1 MAENFNFYNQFSNSD
16 YNRATGGSGG
26 GLSAGGGSSVSVGAT
41 PTNNPT
47 NVNPSQLPDD
57 EYLVEV
63 KSNVSD
69 AKILFGDDDKGSTP
83 NYFRFSLSELR
94 TKGGSASIRLD
105 KTNYKSKE
113 EYRLIITNNPE
124 FRFEIQE
131 QQQINFG
138 NGFGV
143 DGLFDVNGRIGLVN
157 FNQNFNQPVFTNVS
171 PFVVSIKKFIN
182 GVEDSVFAS
191 NTNVNDRQ
199 FTVEFE
205 LVKESREVV
214 VEPTATADIT
224 FANTGTNGSV
234 KLLINDAD
242 EIVLDN
248 TDILEYPIGT
258 KVTIISA
265 NQGYR
270 LTSTVITIGDQI
282 DKREVSDSLQ
292 SLQVSFV
299 LDGDTTISTQTE
311 AIFTRDI
318 QLPSIVETFGKN
330 ERKYNKNSESPYPI
344 AITKNNVVD
353 TLRVVIG
360 ETVTE
365 YDQLGDDSEFIILIP
380 ANKFSIIGAY
390 NIQIIPRNND
400 GDGEPLNISLN
411 VVDEV
416 WVGEPDIRN
425 ITYPSVIEGADY
437 VGTNVDFQL
446 QWESVNTDYVRIY
459 KLNGNS
465 YIQAPATGKTTLN
478 VQSLIGL
485 DGVAFPQTDNTI
497 EITLKL
503 VPFNISGKE
512 TLIGNEELIRIRFL
526 KGSLDIPRPVAVNR
540 LVDGF
545 LKQFDSQILNGET
558 SRYLTH
564 TLNFGDADNKVIT
577 TWTGSEGSLI
587 VKLYEPLPT
596 SVQTNQQVWISKLQS
611 NPILETIT
619 VSGLIGDVCSPL
631 KGPNFNVAPS
641 NDIGFKIYDDLIASG
656 SETSNDLVNRYLS
669 NLDIDTSKLNIEY
682 VSGSHDTEWHY
693 AFKNF
698 VNFGSAAERISNFYY
713 KIQLVE
719 TYKNRLASLT
729 GTSINGVVLTEAMEL
744 LLTDDTAEDGGF
756 LGFEIET
763 FVFRNPT
770 EGIEAQRTLDSL
782 NNILRGFDGFELF
795 LYKDLNVLAYP
806 KYSTPAYLGQSAYV
820 LYPTN
825 YSGVISWYES
835 LLAAGIEYDKYN
847 ANYIVNNIPEFIY
860 VDSDNNDFVLFLDMI
875 GQHFDQIWVYINALS
890 KMKKLDEAG
899 LKGVPKNFV
908 WNILKSFGWEGKRAF
923 DSQFLWEYAF
933 GQSKEGYPKYS
944 TSLEDANNQVWRRI
958 LNNLPYLL
966 KHKGTG
972 RAMKAIMACY
982 GVPQSMLTIMEF
994 GGPQD
999 PTKAS
1004 VSEFTFDDRTAAIK
1018 LQGSSS
1024 VLIPWKEIPANTNH
1038 PIADYPQAI
1047 EFMFKPDT
1055 TSSFTILSSSNFSLA
1070 ITSSVTS
1077 SVLGFTIG
1085 SEYTQSA
1092 EFQLRPDYYSN
1103 VLINRNTDN
1112 GDETFDIYLKT
1123 GDGNRIVITS
1133 SLSLPI
1139 SPSGSDWKSDSVLS
1153 MGNNFNG
1160 NLDEFRLWRVPLEI
1174 SKFDN
1179 HTLFPD
1185 AINGNSYDSSTK
1197 DLYFRLDF
1205 ELPRDRQVFTQILN
1219 VAINEGYGEQY
1230 ATASNMYSA
1239 PSYPFQYEPYDR
1251 TVTAKVP
1258 SLGFNVSNK
1267 IRFESQ
1273 YNLAGQELTGSNY
1286 TASLSYKQR
1295 ITKKSFDNAPIDSN
1309 RLGLFFSPIKEL
1321 NMDILKAFGDF
1332 NIDNYIGDP
1341 SDDYKDSYKQ
1351 LDDLREYY
1359 FERLDRDINEYI
1371 QLVKYINKS
1380 LFDVLA
1386 DMAPARA
1393 KISKGLLIEPHY
1405 LERNKTRWDKPT
1417 AVRGDHSS
1425 EINVDENVNL
1435 VSDYPTYVGEFAER
1449 IDATLGFDIANY
1461 EGIIDE
1467 NEATEIIGEN
1477 AGYTT
1482 TIEYNTEELLDGEYP
1497 SYDSSIQFALG
1508 ETLLAEYESIG
1519 KYEAVG
1525 MDKNSVAN
1533 LGYGLYAP
1541 HGTTEYKRFTNLE
1554 GNVSQSRSNVFLVE
1568 LTETKNVLTQTDSNE
1583 PLILENTP
1591 TIFKKNVVSIIPFDG
1606 SVSTGNGVTNVTE
1619 LKGYFHTHYRYTNG
1633 LSTGLE
1639 RSYFIGSQQTAT
1651 TTPDGLPAVETFTT
1665 NPNILR
1671 VAKTGRGSGEP
1682 ILEVD

>member
-1 MAENFNFYNQFSNSD
+1 MAENFNFYNNLSND
-16 YNRATGGSGG
+16 NYRSGVG
-26 GLSAGGGSSVSVGAT
+26 GGGSSINTGGNSTYT
-41 PTNNPT
+41 PANIT
-47 NVNPSQLPDD
+47 PSQLPDG

-63 KSNVSD
+63 KSNISD
-69 AKILFGDDDKGSTP
+69 AKILFGGDDKGSTP
-83 NYFRFSLSELR
+83 NYFRFTLSELR
-94 TKGGSASIRLD
+94 NKGNSATIRLD
-105 KTNYKSKE
+105 KTNYSSKE
-113 EYRLIITNNPE
+113 EYIVSIIENSD
-124 FRFEIQE
+124 FRFERRQPIFDPS
-131 QQQINFG
+131 NSM
-138 NGFGV
+138 NGYNR
-143 DGLFDVNGRIGLVN
+143 DGLFDINGRLGLVN
-157 FNQNFNQPVFTNVS
+157 LTPQPVFTNIS
-171 PFVVSIKKFIN
+171 PFIVSIKKFVN
-182 GVEDSVFAS
+182 GVEDSIFTS
-191 NTNVNDRQ
+191 NTNTNGNQ
-199 FTVEFE
+199 FTIEFE

-214 VEPTATADIT
+214 EPTATADIA
-224 FANTGTNGSV
+224 FANTGIDKSV
-234 KLLINDAD
+234 KLLINDTD
-242 EIVLDN
+242 EIVLSN
-248 TDILEYPIGT
+248 TDILQYPIGT
-258 KVTIISA
+258 KITVIAA
-265 NQGYR
+265 NQGFR
-270 LTSTVITIGDQI
+270 LISSIINIGGQL
-282 DKREVSDSLQ
+282 DKRAVSDSLQ
-292 SLQVSFV
+292 TLQVSFV
-299 LDGDTTISTQTE
+299 LDADTSISTQTE
-311 AIFTRDI
+311 LLFIPTLD
-318 QLPSIVETFGKN
+318 LPSIVETFGKN
-330 ERKYNKNSESPYPI
+330 ERRYNKNSNTPYPI
-344 AITKNNVVD
+344 ALTRNNTVD
-353 TLRVVIG
+353 RIQVVIG
-360 ETVTE
+360 DAIIE
-365 YDQLGDDSEFIILIP
+365 YGNLAGATDFVILIP
-380 ANKFSIIGAY
+380 ANTFSRIGVY
-390 NIQIIPRNND
+390 NIQIIPRNTD
-400 GDGEPLNISLN
+400 GDGEPLNIPLN

-425 ITYPSVIEGADY
+425 ITYPSIIEGADY

-446 QWESVNTDYVRIY
+446 EWESVNTDYVRIY
-459 KLNGNS
+459 KLNGSS
-465 YIQAPATGKTTLN
+465 YIQAAASGRTTLN

-485 DGVAFPQTDNTI
+485 DGVEFIQTDNQI
-497 EITLKL
+497 EITLRL

-512 TLIGNEELIRIRFL
+512 TLIGRDEIIKITFL
-526 KGSLDIPRPVAVNR
+526 KGLLDIPRPVAVNR

-545 LKQFDSQILNGET
+545 LKQFDSQILNTET

-596 SVQTNQQVWISKLQS
+596 SIQPNQQVWIAKLQS
-611 NPILETIT
+611 NPILDTVTI
-619 VSGLIGDVCSPL
+619 SGLTVDNCVAL
-631 KGPNFNVAPS
+631 KGPNFSVEPS
-641 NDIGFKIYDDLIASG
+641 NDIGFKIYDELIASG

-682 VSGSHDTEWHY
+682 ISGSNDTEWHY
-693 AFKNF
+693 AFQNF
-698 VNFGSAAERISNFYY
+698 VNFGSAAERVNNFFY

-729 GTSINGVVLTEAMEL
+729 GATITGLVLTEAMEL
-744 LLTDDTAEDGGF
+744 LLTDDTSEDGGF

-770 EGIEAQRTLDSL
+770 EGIDAQKTLDSL
-782 NNILRGFDGFELF
+782 NAIFRGFDGFELF

-806 KYSTPAYLGQSAYV
+806 KYSTPAYLGQSIYL

-825 YSGVISWYES
+825 YPDVVSWYES
-835 LLAAGIEYDKYN
+835 LLAAAGEYDKYN
-847 ANYIVNNIPEFIY
+847 PNYIVNNIPEFVY
-860 VDSDNNDFVLFLDMI
+860 VDSENNDFLMFLDMI
-875 GQHFDQIWVYINALS
+875 GQHFDTIWVYINALA
-890 KMKKLDEAG
+890 KMRKLDEAG

-908 WNILKSFGWEGKRAF
+908 WNILKSFGWTGKRAF

-972 RAMKAIMACY
+972 RAMKAVMACY

-999 PTKAS
+999 PTKGG
-1004 VSEFTFDDRTAAIK
+1004 VTEFTFDDRTAALR
-1018 LQGSSS
+1018 LQSGSS
-1024 VLIPWKEIPANTNH
+1024 VLIPWKAVGSPS
-1038 PIADYPQAI
+1038 DYPQAI
-1047 EFMFKPDT
+1047 EFMIKPDT
-1055 TSSFTILSSSNFSLA
+1055 TSSFTILQSSNFSLA
-1070 ITSSVTS
+1070 ITSSATS
-1077 SVLGFTIG
+1077 SVIGFSIG
-1085 SEYTQSA
+1085 NDYTQSA

-1103 VLINRNTDN
+1103 VLINRNTDS
-1112 GDETFDIYLKT
+1112 GDETFDVYLKT
-1123 GDGNRIVITS
+1123 GDGSRIFITS
-1133 SLSLPI
+1133 SLSLPV
-1139 SPSGSDWKSDSVLS
+1139 SPSGSNWVTNSTLS

-1160 NLDEFRLWRVPLEI
+1160 NLDEFRLWRVPLEVD
-1174 SKFDN
+1174 KFDN

-1185 AINGNSYDSSTK
+1185 AINGNNYSSSTA

-1205 ELPRDRQVFTQILN
+1205 ELPRDRQFFTEILN
-1219 VAINEGYGEQY
+1219 VAINEGYGELY

-1239 PSYPFQYEPYDR
+1239 SSYPFQYEPYDR

-1286 TASLSYKQR
+1286 TASLSHKQR
-1295 ITKKSFDNAPIDSN
+1295 ITKKSFDNAPVDSN

-1351 LDDLREYY
+1351 LDGLREYY

-1371 QLVKYINKS
+1371 QLVRYINKS

-1435 VSDYPTYVGEFAER
+1435 ISDYPTYEGEFAER

-1461 EGIIDE
+1461 EGVIDE
-1467 NEATEIIGEN
+1467 NEATQIVGEN
-1477 AGYTT
+1477 AGYDT
-1482 TIEYNTEELLDGEYP
+1482 TIDYNTEELLDAEYP
-1497 SYDSSIQFALG
+1497 SYDASIQFSLG

-1519 KYEAVG
+1519 KYEVIG
-1525 MDKNSVAN
+1525 MDKNSIAN

-1541 HGTTEYKRFTNLE
+1541 NGTTQYKRFTDLE
-1554 GNVSQSRSNVFLVE
+1554 GSVSQSRSNIFLVE
-1568 LTETKNVLTQTDSNE
+1568 LTETKNVLTQTNPNE
-1583 PLILENTP
+1583 PLLLEDTP
-1591 TIFKKNVVSIIPFDG
+1591 TAFKKNVVSIIPFNG
-1606 SVSTGNGVTNVTE
+1606 SVSVGNGVTNVTE
-1619 LKGYFHTHYRYTNG
+1619 LNGYFHTHYRYTNG

>member
-1 MAENFNFYNQFSNSD
+1 MAENFNFYNNLSND
-16 YNRATGGSGG
+16 NYRSGV
-26 GLSAGGGSSVSVGAT
+26 GGGSSINTGGNSTYT
-41 PTNNPT
+41 PANIT
-47 NVNPSQLPDD
+47 PSQLPDG

-69 AKILFGDDDKGSTP
+69 AKILFGGDDKGSTP
-83 NYFRFSLSELR
+83 NYFRFKLSELR
-94 TKGGSASIRLD
+94 EKGNSATIRLD
-105 KTNYKSKE
+105 KTNYSSKE
-113 EYRLIITNNPE
+113 EYRVSIINNTE
-124 FRFEIQE
+124 FRFERTESIFDPS
-131 QQQINFG
+131 NSM
-138 NGFGV
+138 NGYNR
-143 DGLFDVNGRIGLVN
+143 DGLFDINGRIGLAN
-157 FNQNFNQPVFTNVS
+157 LNQPVFTNVL
-171 PFVVSIKKFIN
+171 PFVVSIKKFVN
-182 GVEDSVFAS
+182 GVEDSIFTS
-191 NTNVNDRQ
+191 NTNTNGNQ
-199 FTVEFE
+199 FTIEFE
-205 LVKESREVV
+205 LVKELKEVV
-214 VEPTATADIT
+214 QPTATADIV
-224 FANTGTNGSV
+224 FANTGIDKSV
-234 KLLINDAD
+234 KLLINDTD
-242 EIVLDN
+242 EILLNN
-248 TDILEYPIGT
+248 TDSLQYPIGT
-258 KVTIISA
+258 KITVISA
-265 NQGYR
+265 NQGFR
-270 LTSTVITIGDQI
+270 LISSIITIGEQL
-282 DKREVSDSLQ
+282 DKRAVSDSLQ

-299 LDGDTTISTQTE
+299 LDADTTISTQTE
-311 AIFTRDI
+311 LLFIPTLD
-318 QLPSIVETFGKN
+318 LPSIVETFGKN
-330 ERKYNKNSESPYPI
+330 ERRYNKNSNTPYPI
-344 AITKNNVVD
+344 ALTRNNTVD
-353 TLRVVIG
+353 RIQVVIG
-360 ETVTE
+360 DAIIE
-365 YDQLGDDSEFIILIP
+365 YGNLIGATDFVILIP
-380 ANKFSIIGAY
+380 ANTFGKIGVY
-390 NIQIIPRNND
+390 NIQIIPKDFD
-400 GDGEPLNISLN
+400 GFDGEALNIPLN

-425 ITYPSVIEGADY
+425 ITYPSIIEGADY

-446 QWESVNTDYVRIY
+446 EWESVNTDYVRIY

-465 YIQAPATGKTTLN
+465 YIQAPATGRTTLN

-485 DGVAFPQTDNTI
+485 DGVEFIQTDNQI
-497 EITLKL
+497 EITLRL

-512 TLIGNEELIRIRFL
+512 TLIGSDEIIKITFL
-526 KGSLDIPRPVAVNR
+526 KGLLDIPRPVAVNR

-545 LKQFDSQILNGET
+545 LKQFDSQILNTET
-558 SRYLTH
+558 SKYLTH

-596 SVQTNQQVWISKLQS
+596 SIQTNQQVSISKLQS
-611 NPILETIT
+611 NPILDTVTI
-619 VSGLIGDVCSPL
+619 SGLAIDNCVAL
-631 KGPNFNVAPS
+631 KGPNFSVEPS
-641 NDIGFKIYDDLIASG
+641 NDIGFKIYDELIASG

-682 VSGSHDTEWHY
+682 ISGSNDTEWHY
-693 AFKNF
+693 AFQNF
-698 VNFGSAAERISNFYY
+698 VNFGSAAERVNNFFY

-719 TYKNRLASLT
+719 TYKNKLASLT
-729 GTSINGVVLTEAMEL
+729 GATIAGLVLTETMEL
-744 LLTDDTAEDGGF
+744 LLTDDTSEDGGF

-770 EGIEAQRTLDSL
+770 EGIDAQKTLDSL
-782 NNILRGFDGFELF
+782 NAILRGFDGFELF
-795 LYKDLNVLAYP
+795 LYKDLNDLAYP
-806 KYSTPAYLGQSAYV
+806 KYSTPAYLGQSIYL

-825 YSGVISWYES
+825 YPDVVSWYES
-835 LLAAGIEYDKYN
+835 LLATAGEYDKYN
-847 ANYIVNNIPEFIY
+847 PNYIVNNIPEFLY
-860 VDSDNNDFVLFLDMI
+860 VDSENNDFLMFLDMI
-875 GQHFDQIWVYINALS
+875 GQHFDTIWVYINALAQ
-890 KMKKLDEAG
+890 MRKLDEAG
-899 LKGVPKNFV
+899 LRGVPKNFV
-908 WNILKSFGWEGKRAF
+908 WNILKSFGWTGKRAF

-972 RAMKAIMACY
+972 RAMKAVMACY

-999 PTKAS
+999 PTKGG
-1004 VSEFTFDDRTAAIK
+1004 VSEFTFDDRTAALR
-1018 LQGSSS
+1018 LQSGSS
-1024 VLIPWKEIPANTNH
+1024 VLIPWKAVGTPSE
-1038 PIADYPQAI
+1038 YPQAI
-1047 EFMFKPDT
+1047 EFMIKPDA
-1055 TSSFTILSSSNFSLA
+1055 TSSFTILQSSNFSLA
-1070 ITSSVTS
+1070 ITSSATS
-1077 SVLGFTIG
+1077 SVIGFSIG
-1085 SEYTQSA
+1085 NDYTQSA
-1092 EFQLRPDYYSN
+1092 EFQLKPDYYSN
-1103 VLINRNTDN
+1103 ILINRNTDS
-1112 GDETFDIYLKT
+1112 GDETFDVYLKT
-1123 GDGNRIVITS
+1123 GDGNKIFITS
-1133 SLSLPI
+1133 SLSLPV
-1139 SPSGSDWKSDSVLS
+1139 SPSGSDWITDSTLS
-1153 MGNNFNG
+1153 IGNNFNG
-1160 NLDEFRLWRVPLEI
+1160 NLDEFRLWRVPLEVD
-1174 SKFDN
+1174 KFDN

-1185 AINGNSYDSSTK
+1185 AINGNNYSSSTA

-1205 ELPRDRQVFTQILN
+1205 EYPRDRASFPNILN
-1219 VAINEGYGEQY
+1219 VAINEGYMEQF

-1239 PSYPFQYEPYDR
+1239 PAYPYQYTPYDR

-1273 YNLAGQELTGSNY
+1273 FNLAGQELTSSIDENGNTIANY
-1286 TASLSYKQR
+1286 TASLSHKQR
-1295 ITKKSFDNAPIDSN
+1295 ITKKSFDNAPVDSN

-1351 LDDLREYY
+1351 LDGLREYY

-1371 QLVKYINKS
+1371 QLVRYINKS

-1386 DMAPARA
+1386 DIAPARA

-1425 EINVDENVNL
+1425 EINVYENVNL
-1435 VSDYPTYVGEFAER
+1435 VSDYPTYEGEFAER

-1461 EGIIDE
+1461 EGVIDE

-1477 AGYTT
+1477 AGYD
-1482 TIEYNTEELLDGEYP
+1482 TIIQYNTEELLEGSYP
-1497 SYDSSIQFALG
+1497 SYTSSIEFSLG

-1519 KYEAVG
+1519 KYEAIG

-1541 HGTTEYKRFTNLE
+1541 SGTTQYKRFTDLE
-1554 GNVSQSRSNVFLVE
+1554 GNVSQSRSNIFLVE
-1568 LTETKNVLTQTDSNE
+1568 LTETKNILEQTNPNE
-1583 PLILENTP
+1583 PLLVEDTP
-1591 TIFKKNVVSIIPFDG
+1591 RQFKRNVVSIIPFNG
-1606 SVSTGNGVTNVTE
+1606 SVSVGNGVTNVTE

-1651 TTPDGLPAVETFTT
+1651 TTPDGLPPVETFTT

>member
-1 MAENFNFYNQFSNSD
+1 MAENFNFYNNLSND
-16 YNRATGGSGG
+16 NYGGSGG
-26 GLSAGGGSSVSVGAT
+26 GGGSSINTGAT
-41 PTNNPT
+41 STYTP
-47 NVNPSQLPDD
+47 NVAPSQLQDG

-63 KSNVSD
+63 KSNISD
-69 AKILFGDDDKGSTP
+69 AKILFGGDDKGSTP
-83 NYFRFSLSELR
+83 NYFRFTLSELR
-94 TKGGSASIRLD
+94 EKGGAATIKLD
-105 KTNYKSKE
+105 KTNYSSKE
-113 EYRLIITNNPE
+113 EYRVNITNNPE
-124 FRFEIQE
+124 FRFERTESIFDPSTS
-131 QQQINFG
+131 ING
-138 NGFGV
+138 YNR
-143 DGLFDVNGRIGLVN
+143 DGLFDINSRIGLAN
-157 FNQNFNQPVFTNVS
+157 LNQPVFTNVS
-171 PFVVSIKKFIN
+171 PFVVSIKKFVN
-182 GVEDSVFAS
+182 GVEDSTFTS
-191 NTNVNDRQ
+191 NTNTNGNQ
-199 FTVEFE
+199 FTTEFE
-205 LVKESREVV
+205 LVRESTEV
-214 VEPTATADIT
+214 VEPIATADIN
-224 FANTGTNGSV
+224 FVNSGAIGSV
-234 KLLINDAD
+234 KLLINDTS
-242 EIVLDN
+242 EIILDN
-248 TDILEYPIGT
+248 NNLLEYPIGT
-258 KVTIISA
+258 KITVLSA
-265 NQGYR
+265 NDGFR
-270 LTSTVITIGDQI
+270 LTNSVITIGGQI
-282 DKREVSDSLQ
+282 DKRQVSDSLQ

-299 LDGDTTISTQTE
+299 LDADTAISTQTE
-311 AIFTRDI
+311 TVFIKNL

-330 ERKYNKNSESPYPI
+330 ERRYNKNSESPYPI
-344 AITKNNVVD
+344 ALTKNNVVN

-360 ETVTE
+360 ESVVD
-365 YDQLGDDSEFIILIP
+365 YADLGVDSEFVILIP
-380 ANKFSIIGAY
+380 ANKFSRIGVY

-400 GDGEPLNISLN
+400 GDGQPLNISLN

-425 ITYPSVIEGADY
+425 ITYPSIIEGADY

-446 QWESVNTDYVRIY
+446 EWESVNTDYVRIY

-485 DGVAFPQTDNTI
+485 DGVAFTQTDNQI

-512 TLIGNEELIRIRFL
+512 TLIGKEELITIKFL
-526 KGSLDIPRPVAVNR
+526 KGLLDIPRPVAVNR

-545 LKQFDSQILNGET
+545 LKQFDSQILNTET

-564 TLNFGDADNKVIT
+564 TLNFGDADNKVVT

-596 SVQTNQQVWISKLQS
+596 SIQTNQQVWLSKLQS
-611 NPILETIT
+611 NPILDTVT

-631 KGPNFNVAPS
+631 KGPNFGVAPS
-641 NDIGFKIYDDLIASG
+641 NDIGYKIYDDLIASG

-682 VSGSHDTEWHY
+682 VSGSNDTEWHY
-693 AFKNF
+693 AFQNF
-698 VNFGSAAERISNFYY
+698 VNFGSAAERVNNFFY

-719 TYKNRLASLT
+719 KYKNKLASLT
-729 GTSINGVVLTEAMEL
+729 GTTINGVVLTEAMEL
-744 LLTDDTAEDGGF
+744 LLTDDSSEDGGF
-756 LGFEIET
+756 LQFEIET

-770 EGIEAQRTLDSL
+770 EGIEAQKTLDSL
-782 NNILRGFDGFELF
+782 NGILRAFDGFELF

-806 KYSTPAYLGQSAYV
+806 KYSTPGYLGQPTYL
-820 LYPTN
+820 LYPTD
-825 YSGVISWYES
+825 YIDVVGWYES
-835 LLAAGIEYDKYN
+835 LLAAATEYDKYN
-847 ANYIVNNIPEFIY
+847 PNYIVNNIPEFIY
-860 VDSDNNDFVLFLDMI
+860 VNSENNDFMLFLDMI
-875 GQHFDQIWVYINALS
+875 GQHFDTIWVYINALT
-890 KMKKLDEAG
+890 KMRKLDEAG

-999 PTKAS
+999 PTKGG
-1004 VSEFTFDDRTAAIK
+1004 VSEFTFDDRTAAIIM
-1018 LQGSSS
+1018 QGSAS
-1024 VLIPWKEIPANTNH
+1024 VLIPWKEIPANTNY
-1038 PIADYPQAI
+1038 PTADYPQAI

-1055 TSSFTILSSSNFSLA
+1055 TSSFKILQSSNFSLA
-1070 ITSSVTS
+1070 ITSSATS
-1077 SVLGFTIG
+1077 SVIGFSIG
-1085 SEYTQSA
+1085 NDYTQSA

-1103 VLINRNTDN
+1103 VLINRNTDS
-1112 GDETFDIYLKT
+1112 GDETFDVYLKT
-1123 GDGNRIVITS
+1123 GDGNRILITS
-1133 SLSLPI
+1133 SLSLLV
-1139 SPSGSDWKSDSVLS
+1139 SPSGSDWVTNSTLS

-1174 SKFDN
+1174 DKFDN

-1185 AINGNSYDSSTK
+1185 AINGNNYSSSTA

-1205 ELPRDRQVFTQILN
+1205 EYPRDRVSFPNILN
-1219 VAINEGYGEQY
+1219 VAINEGYGEPF
-1230 ATASNMYSA
+1230 ATASNFYPTRTDLPNN
-1239 PSYPFQYEPYDR
+1239 PSTTIYPYHYVPYDR

-1273 YNLAGQELTGSNY
+1273 FNLAGQELTGSNY

-1295 ITKKSFDNAPIDSN
+1295 VTKKSFDKSPTDSN

-1321 NMDILKAFGDF
+1321 NMDILRAFGDF

-1371 QLVKYINKS
+1371 QLVRYINKS

-1405 LERNKTRWDKPT
+1405 LERNKTRWDRPT

-1435 VSDYPTYVGEFAER
+1435 VSDYPTFEGEVVER

-1461 EGIIDE
+1461 DGIIYQNDE
-1467 NEATEIIGEN
+1467 TEIVGEN
-1477 AGYTT
+1477 AGYDT
-1482 TIEYNTEELLDGEYP
+1482 TIDYNTEELLDGEYP
-1497 SYDSSIQFALG
+1497 TYDASIEFSIG

-1541 HGTTEYKRFTNLE
+1541 NGTTQYKRFTDLE
-1554 GNVSQSRSNVFLVE
+1554 GNVSQSRSNIFLVE
-1568 LTETKNVLTQTDSNE
+1568 LTETKNVLTQTNPNE
-1583 PLILENTP
+1583 PLLLEDTP
-1591 TIFKKNVVSIIPFDG
+1591 TTFKKNVVSIIPFNG
-1606 SVSTGNGVTNVTE
+1606 SVSVGNGVTNVTE

>member
-1 MAENFNFYNQFSNSD
+1 MAENFNFYNNLSNDNYRS
-16 YNRATGGSGG
+16 GMGG
-26 GLSAGGGSSVSVGAT
+26 GGGGSSINTGGNSTYT
-41 PTNNPT
+41 PANIT
-47 NVNPSQLPDD
+47 PSQVADS

-69 AKILFGDDDKGSTP
+69 AKILFGRDDKGSTP
-83 NYFRFSLSELR
+83 NYFRFTLSELR
-94 TKGGSASIRLD
+94 EKGGSAIIKLE
-105 KTNYKSKE
+105 KTNYYCNT
-113 EYRLIITNNPE
+113 EYRVSIIDNAD
-124 FRFEIQE
+124 FRFERNQAIFDPS
-131 QQQINFG
+131 NSM
-138 NGFGV
+138 NRYNR
-143 DGLFDVNGRIGLVN
+143 DGLFDINGRLGLVN
-157 FNQNFNQPVFTNVS
+157 ITPQPLFTNIA
-171 PFVVSIKKFIN
+171 PFVVSIQKLVN
-182 GVEDSVFAS
+182 GIEDSIFTS
-191 NTNVNDRQ
+191 NLNTNTNQ
-199 FTVEFE
+199 FTIEFE
-205 LVKESREVV
+205 LVRESKEV
-214 VEPTATADIT
+214 VEPTTTVDIA
-224 FANTGTNGSV
+224 FANIGIDKSV
-234 KLLINDAD
+234 KLLINDTD
-242 EIVLDN
+242 EIILDN
-248 TDILEYPIGT
+248 TDSLQYPIGT
-258 KVTIISA
+258 KITVIAA
-265 NQGYR
+265 NQGFR
-270 LTSTVITIGDQI
+270 LISSIINIGGQL
-282 DKREVSDSLQ
+282 DKRVVSDSSQ
-292 SLQVSFV
+292 TLQVSFV
-299 LDGDTTISTQTE
+299 LDADASISTQTE
-311 AIFTRDI
+311 LLFIPTLD
-318 QLPSIVETFGKN
+318 LPSIVETFGKN
-330 ERKYNKNSESPYPI
+330 ERRYNKNSNTPYPI
-344 AITKNNVVD
+344 ALTRNNIVNS
-353 TLRVVIG
+353 LRVIIGDSVIDYG
-360 ETVTE
+360 
-365 YDQLGDDSEFIILIP
+365 DLGADTDFIILIP
-380 ANKFSIIGAY
+380 ANKFGRIGAY

-400 GDGEPLNISLN
+400 GDGESLNIPLN

-425 ITYPSVIEGADY
+425 ITYPSIIEGADY

-446 QWESVNTDYVRIY
+446 EWESVNTDYVRIY

-465 YIQAPATGKTTLN
+465 YIQAPATGRTTLN

-485 DGVAFPQTDNTI
+485 DGVEFTQTDNQI

-512 TLIGNEELIRIRFL
+512 TLIGKEEIINITFL
-526 KGSLDIPRPVAVNR
+526 KGLLDIPRPVAVNR

-545 LKQFDSQILNGET
+545 LKQFDSQILNSET

-564 TLNFGDADNKVIT
+564 TLNFGNADNKVIT

-596 SVQTNQQVWISKLQS
+596 SIQPNQQVWISKLQS
-611 NPILETIT
+611 NPILDTVTI
-619 VSGLIGDVCSPL
+619 SGLTVDNCLSL
-631 KGPNFNVAPS
+631 KGPNFSVEPS
-641 NDIGFKIYDDLIASG
+641 NDIGFKIYDELIASG
-656 SETSNDLVNRYLS
+656 SETSNDLVNRYLTK
-669 NLDIDTSKLNIEY
+669 LDIDTSKLNIEY
-682 VSGSHDTEWHY
+682 ISGSDDTEWHY
-693 AFKNF
+693 AFQNF
-698 VNFGSAAERISNFYY
+698 VNFGSAAERVNNFFY

-719 TYKNRLASLT
+719 KYKNRLASLT
-729 GTSINGVVLTEAMEL
+729 GASISGVVLTETMEL

-756 LGFEIET
+756 LGFEIEN

-770 EGIEAQRTLDSL
+770 EGIDAQKTLDSL
-782 NNILRGFDGFELF
+782 NTILRGFDGFELF

-806 KYSTPAYLGQSAYV
+806 KYSTPAYLGQSVYL
-820 LYPTN
+820 LYPTD
-825 YSGVISWYES
+825 YPDVVSWFDS
-835 LLAAGIEYDKYN
+835 LVAAASEYDKYN
-847 ANYIVNNIPEFIY
+847 PNYIVNNIPEFIY
-860 VDSDNNDFVLFLDMI
+860 VDSENSDFLMFLDMI
-875 GQHFDQIWVYINALS
+875 GQHFDTIWVYINALAQ
-890 KMKKLDEAG
+890 MRKLDEAG

-908 WNILKSFGWEGKRAF
+908 WNILKSFGWTGKRAF

-972 RAMKAIMACY
+972 RAMKAVMACY

-999 PTKAS
+999 PTKGG
-1004 VSEFTFDDRTAAIK
+1004 VSEFTFDDRTAALR
-1018 LQGSSS
+1018 LQSGSS
-1024 VLIPWKEIPANTNH
+1024 VLIPWKSVGTPS
-1038 PIADYPQAI
+1038 DYPQAI
-1047 EFMFKPDT
+1047 EFMIKPDT
-1055 TSSFTILSSSNFSLA
+1055 TSSFTILQSSNFSLA
-1070 ITSSVTS
+1070 ITSSATS
-1077 SVLGFTIG
+1077 SVIGFTIG
-1085 SEYTQSA
+1085 NDYTQSA

-1103 VLINRNTDN
+1103 VLINRNTDS
-1112 GDETFDIYLKT
+1112 GDETFDVYLKT
-1123 GDGNRIVITS
+1123 GDGNRIFITS
-1133 SLSLPI
+1133 SLSLPV
-1139 SPSGSDWKSDSVLS
+1139 SPSGSEWITDSILS
-1153 MGNNFNG
+1153 IGNNFNG
-1160 NLDEFRLWRVPLEI
+1160 NLDEFRLWRVPLEVD
-1174 SKFDN
+1174 KFDN

-1185 AINGNSYDSSTK
+1185 AINGNNYSSSTA

-1205 ELPRDRQVFTQILN
+1205 ELPRDRQIFTEILN
-1219 VAINEGYGEQY
+1219 VAINESYGEQF

-1239 PSYPFQYEPYDR
+1239 SSYPYQYEPYER

-1295 ITKKSFDNAPIDSN
+1295 ITKKSFDTAPIDSN

-1371 QLVKYINKS
+1371 QLVRYINKS

-1435 VSDYPTYVGEFAER
+1435 ISDYPTYEGEFAER

-1461 EGIIDE
+1461 EGVIDE
-1467 NEATEIIGEN
+1467 NEATQIVGEN
-1477 AGYTT
+1477 AGYDT
-1482 TIEYNTEELLDGEYP
+1482 TIDYNTEELLDAEYP
-1497 SYDSSIQFALG
+1497 SYDASIQFSLG

-1519 KYEAVG
+1519 KYEVIG
-1525 MDKNSVAN
+1525 MDKNSIAN

-1541 HGTTEYKRFTNLE
+1541 NGTTQYKRFTDLE
-1554 GNVSQSRSNVFLVE
+1554 GSVSQSRSNIFLVE
-1568 LTETKNVLTQTDSNE
+1568 LTETKNVLTQTNPNE
-1583 PLILENTP
+1583 PLLLEDTP
-1591 TIFKKNVVSIIPFDG
+1591 TAFKKNVVSIIPFNG
-1606 SVSTGNGVTNVTE
+1606 SVSVGNGVTNVTE
-1619 LKGYFHTHYRYTNG
+1619 LNGYFHTHYRYTNG

-1665 NPNILR
+1665 NPNVLR